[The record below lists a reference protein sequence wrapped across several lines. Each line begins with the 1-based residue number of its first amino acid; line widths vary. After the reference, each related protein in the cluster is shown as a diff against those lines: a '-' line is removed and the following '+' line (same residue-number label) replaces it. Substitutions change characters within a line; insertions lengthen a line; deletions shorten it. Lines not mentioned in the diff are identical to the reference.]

1 VNLLDLLLIALLA
14 FGLVAGWRSGF
25 FGPALALAG
34 GLAGFAG
41 AMLLAT
47 LLRSQ
52 LAAVAQPGRALVTI
66 LGLGF
71 LVLAGEAFGAAIG
84 ATMSRSLQTAW
95 SRRLDAAGGAVVGL
109 AHVVLLTW
117 VLGGLLAAG
126 LTPALAPLARG
137 SAVLGVV
144 YDRLPPASIVAGR
157 VLSLLSGTDLPQLFA
172 GLEPPPAA
180 PVDLPAASDAQALAQ
195 SAVASTAQVAG
206 TGCGTYLKVG
216 SGFFITPDHLVTNAH
231 VVAGTDATTVT
242 LGGVTYPA
250 TVVLFDPQ
258 ADVAVLYAP
267 DTTAPSL
274 VLSTEAPQRGVT
286 GVTLGYPGG
295 GDLTLSPAAVT
306 ALHQV
311 DGPDIYGDGS
321 YPHSIV
327 EIRADV
333 QRGDSGGPLV
343 IAPGTVGGMVFGE
356 SRTIADVGYA
366 IAAPAVTDAI
376 GDGAARR
383 QAVDTGPCG

>member
-1 VNLLDLLLIALLA
+1 VNLLDLLLIGLLA

-84 ATMSRSLQTAW
+84 ATMSRSLQTSW

-137 SAVLGVV
+137 SAVLGIV
-144 YDRLPPASIVAGR
+144 YDR
-157 VLSLLSGTDLPQLFA
+157 LSGTDLPQLFA

-206 TGCGTYLKVG
+206 TGCGAYLKVG

-242 LGGVTYPA
+242 LGGVTHTA

-267 DTTAPSL
+267 GTFAPAL
-274 VLSTEAPQRGVT
+274 VLATEAPQRGVT

-295 GDLTLSPAAVT
+295 GNLTLSPAAVT

-333 QRGDSGGPLV
+333 RRGDSGGPLV

-366 IAAPAVTDAI
+366 IAAPAVTAAI
-376 GDGAARR
+376 GDGAALR